1 MTFDLATLKELEDII
16 RSVRERHGHE
26 PIRARYD
33 LAFTMERW
41 AKLALNDLH
50 PSNADRPTVGSIEN
64 IDELVAKLID
74 APPATRQYRTK
85 QPPVGKRRPR
95 ADYERDLALALAV
108 IFHEYTNAKP
118 TRVSKNYETV
128 HNTFDRDKTSPF
140 YRFATASFN
149 AIGLKPRDVTFREA
163 TERWERSRN
172 FYKQNFRLLIWGQ
185 LPPEGK
191 ECRPPNM
198 AWEEK
203 RLRRKFATALG
214 AKRQKRK

>member
-1 MTFDLATLKELEDII
+1 
-16 RSVRERHGHE
+16 
-26 PIRARYD
+26 
-33 LAFTMERW
+33 
-41 AKLALNDLH
+41 
-50 PSNADRPTVGSIEN
+50 
-64 IDELVAKLID
+64 
-74 APPATRQYRTK
+74 
-85 QPPVGKRRPR
+85 
-95 ADYERDLALALAV
+95 V